1 MLMTKAI
8 LSSISSGIL
17 FWSVNYTSVYKNF
30 ELNIFENIN
39 FVIEISNNWHQIICL
54 EQMYTNLVNLVDN
67 SS

>member
-39 FVIEISNNWHQIICL
+39 FVIEIFNNWHQMICL